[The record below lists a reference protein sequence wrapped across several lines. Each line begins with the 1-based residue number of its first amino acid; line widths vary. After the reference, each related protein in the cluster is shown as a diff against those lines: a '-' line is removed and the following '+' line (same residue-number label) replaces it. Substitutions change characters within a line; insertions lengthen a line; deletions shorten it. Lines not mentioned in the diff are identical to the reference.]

1 MQEDGLTQGTVM
13 NEKVDLIA
21 REVEGLDF
29 VDLGDAAEE
38 TRQTAPA
45 PMYFD
50 SIYGMG
56 RNCC

>member
-1 MQEDGLTQGTVM
+1 M
-13 NEKVDLIA
+13 NEKVELA
-21 REVEGLDF
+21 EREVERTSF

-38 TRQTAPA
+38 TKQSAPA
-45 PMYFD
+45 PMYPD